1 MTPLKLFISCF
12 CLLGI
17 FISNNKEGHSYQLT
31 GIVKCDDLL
40 CESATV
46 IATNLAT
53 TNHYN
58 DFSNKK
64 GEFDLWVTAKEG
76 DNFNFKVTR
85 PKASEGSCVPIEFS
99 FSIPDL
105 WFWQYYTSSV
115 TQLSIDQE
123 INLNCKDLPATQAVF
138 KN

>member
-12 CLLGI
+12 CILGI
-17 FISNNKEGHSYQLT
+17 FFSNNHEGHSYQLT
-31 GIVKCDDLL
+31 GQVNCDDLP

-53 TNHYN
+53 KKYYN
-58 DFSNKK
+58 EFTDKK
-64 GEFDLWVTAKEG
+64 GEFKLWVTANEG
-76 DNFNFKVTR
+76 DKFKFKITR
-85 PKASEGSCVPIEFS
+85 PKANNGSCLPYEFN

-105 WFWQYYTSSV
+105 WFWRYYTSAS
-115 TQLSIDQE
+115 TQLKIDKE
-123 INLNCKDLPATQAVF
+123 INLNCKDLPAKQANH